1 MKLTKEQ
8 LLKDE
13 NWWLIT
19 TQYPV
24 ACTTAIYRVVQ
35 SDKDPV
41 ENMPQD
47 EWSELVDECI
57 ESFGYLGNDFE
68 YDETLEES
76 EDEQYD
82 DWYTSQKEDIE
93 MVSERITEDT
103 INNWGVDM
111 LNSWV
116 CE

>member
-1 MKLTKEQ
+1 MELTKEQ
-8 LLKDE
+8 LLKDGH
-13 NWWLIT
+13 WWLIT

-24 ACTTAIYRVVQ
+24 ACTAAIYRVVQ

-47 EWSELVDECI
+47 EWNELVDKCI

-82 DWYTSQKEDIE
+82 DWYNSQKEDIE
-93 MVSERITEDT
+93 MFSERITEDT
-103 INNWGVDM
+103 IDDWGVDM

-116 CE
+116 CA